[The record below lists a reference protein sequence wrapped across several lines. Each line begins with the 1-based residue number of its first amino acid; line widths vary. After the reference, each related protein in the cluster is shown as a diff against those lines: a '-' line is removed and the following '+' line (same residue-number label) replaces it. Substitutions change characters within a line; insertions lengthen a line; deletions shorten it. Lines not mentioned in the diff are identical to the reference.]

1 MNNNNLQLKAAIVL
15 TALVFSISSS
25 TASIYNKTCFNPSA
39 YNGSASWNSTGGGPY
54 TCDVWYASFSGT
66 SQPLANV
73 NWGTVT
79 ASTYPKTF
87 DAIWRVNALT
97 PTCCSDGKS
106 LLWTDYS
113 KSCYTNSAY
122 NGAAML
128 TAGGQTQ
135 SCNAWYNH
143 FSYET
148 GKELTGVN
156 WATVTASTYPT
167 NDGNIAS
174 MTKDTCCTDG
184 KSITYTPPTDYSKS
198 CYNNSAYSG
207 SVSWTHPE
215 GAGSNTCDG
224 WYDLFSDANNGIAS
238 MKTLNW
244 TTVTASTYPTD
255 AEAVERVTMLSPAC
269 CSDGKSIL
277 WTAATTT
284 SAPGLDESSSKISSE
299 MNVFVITSTLLALFS
314 TL

>member
-54 TCDVWYASFSGT
+54 TCDVWYATLSGT

-122 NGAAML
+122 NG
-128 TAGGQTQ
+128 
-135 SCNAWYNH
+135 
-143 FSYET
+143 
-148 GKELTGVN
+148 
-156 WATVTASTYPT
+156 
-167 NDGNIAS
+167 
-174 MTKDTCCTDG
+174 
-184 KSITYTPPTDYSKS
+184 
-198 CYNNSAYSG
+198 
-207 SVSWTHPE
+207 SVSWTHPG

-224 WYDLFSDANNGIAS
+224 WYDLFSDATSGDPV
-238 MKTLNW
+238 KT
-244 TTVTASTYPTD
+244 
-255 AEAVERVTMLSPAC
+255 
-269 CSDGKSIL
+269 I
-277 WTAATTT
+277 
-284 SAPGLDESSSKISSE
+284 
-299 MNVFVITSTLLALFS
+299 
-314 TL
+314 